1 MNTLNCAWDS
11 QLNHAPI
18 IPRYTT
24 TARLPASHPLTVIIV
39 FVNCKYGWIGIEH
52 PFLWG
57 KNSSE
62 VSIAFAPKRGS
73 AKLIDCFAQAGI
85 LNDLDCSIENSAMI
99 N

>member
-1 MNTLNCAWDS
+1 MAGLGSSILSFGA
-11 QLNHAPI
+11 
-18 IPRYTT
+18 
-24 TARLPASHPLTVIIV
+24 
-39 FVNCKYGWIGIEH
+39 
-52 PFLWG
+52 